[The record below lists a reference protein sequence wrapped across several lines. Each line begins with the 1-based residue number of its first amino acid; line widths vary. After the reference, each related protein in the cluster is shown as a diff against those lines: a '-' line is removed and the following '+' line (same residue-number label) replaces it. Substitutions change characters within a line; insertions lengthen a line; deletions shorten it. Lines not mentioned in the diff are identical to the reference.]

1 MEMPYKVIAI
11 VCSIVAIACS
21 VLILAS
27 AHFIDDWAEE
37 KLSLSHEVSAVSP
50 ADRVDR
56 VSDYLVKW
64 QSNMSSKGFTDEQV
78 EEGKKV
84 VAQHLAD
91 IKLTSKAD
99 D

>member
-1 MEMPYKVIAI
+1 MGMPYKVIATM
-11 VCSIVAIACS
+11 CSIVAIACS

-27 AHFIDDWAEE
+27 THFIDDWAGE
-37 KLSLSHEVSAVSP
+37 KLNFSHDVSAASP
-50 ADRVDR
+50 ADQVDR

-64 QSNMSSKGFTDEQV
+64 QSNMTSKGFTEEQV

-84 VAQHLAD
+84 VELHLAN

-99 D
+99 E

>member
-1 MEMPYKVIAI
+1 MPYKVIAI

-21 VLILAS
+21 VLVLAS

-37 KLSLSHEVSAVSP
+37 ELSFSHEISAAST

-56 VSDYLVKW
+56 VSDYLVRW
-64 QSNMSSKGFTDEQV
+64 QSNMTSKGFTDEQV

-84 VAQHLAD
+84 VAKHLAD
-91 IKLTSKAD
+91 IKLTSKTD

>member
-1 MEMPYKVIAI
+1 MPYKVIAI
-11 VCSIVAIACS
+11 VGSIVAIACS
-21 VLILAS
+21 VLVLAS

-37 KLSLSHEVSAVSP
+37 ELSFSHEVSAAST

-56 VSDYLVKW
+56 VSDYLVRW
-64 QSNMSSKGFTDEQV
+64 QSNMTSKGFTDEQV

-84 VAQHLAD
+84 VAKHLAD
-91 IKLTSKAD
+91 IKLTSKTD

>member
-1 MEMPYKVIAI
+1 MPYKVIAM

-21 VLILAS
+21 VLILVS
-27 AHFIDDWAEE
+27 VHFIDDWAEE
-37 KLSLSHEVSAVSP
+37 KLSYSHEVSAASP
-50 ADRVDR
+50 ADPVDR

-64 QSNMSSKGFTDEQV
+64 QSTMTSKGFTDEQV
-78 EEGKKV
+78 EEGKEV

>member
-1 MEMPYKVIAI
+1 MPYKVIAI

-21 VLILAS
+21 VLVLAS

-37 KLSLSHEVSAVSP
+37 KLSFSHEVSATSP
-50 ADRVDR
+50 ADRVDK

-64 QSNMSSKGFTDEQV
+64 QSNMTSKGFTDEQV

>member
-1 MEMPYKVIAI
+1 MGMSYKVIAI
-11 VCSIVAIACS
+11 VSSIVAIACS
-21 VLILAS
+21 VLVLAS

-37 KLSLSHEVSAVSP
+37 KLSFSHGVSAASP
-50 ADRVDR
+50 ADRADR

-64 QSNMSSKGFTDEQV
+64 QSNLTSKGFTDEQV
-78 EEGKKV
+78 KEGKKV

>member
-1 MEMPYKVIAI
+1 MPYKVIAI
-11 VCSIVAIACS
+11 VCSIVAIACL
-21 VLILAS
+21 VLVLAS
-27 AHFIDDWAEE
+27 THFIDDWAEE
-37 KLSLSHEVSAVSP
+37 KLSFSHEVSAASP
-50 ADRVDR
+50 ANQVEK

-64 QSNMSSKGFTDEQV
+64 QSNMTSKGFTDEQV